1 MNKNDSMGGF
11 LYDQLQ
17 ASNLL
22 LPSIVMEGAD
32 GEQGQGQVTFH
43 TESQENSAY
52 KVSSNREVLESI
64 KKILSLGALDELVP
78 PLPTNASSIINE
90 SKNND
95 FQVSSPT
102 TSASNPSCFAE
113 FIY

>member
-1 MNKNDSMGGF
+1 
-11 LYDQLQ
+11 
-17 ASNLL
+17 
-22 LPSIVMEGAD
+22 MEGAD

-95 FQVSSPT
+95 FQVSSTT

-113 FIY
+113 SIY